1 MPTLQQ
7 DSKLPALVRPSRLRH
22 AAHAGSSPSQGSEGA
37 LSGQEST
44 RSVAQAAPAN
54 PCGNS
59 QPRFHGLM
67 LLIGTSLFTSG
78 ATLVG
83 VSFLDSNPH
92 LWNWGVPLAIGGQC
106 FFLFGLLL
114 QLELPWK
121 HERASTAPRRPVS
134 EKPSPWHRKRPV
146 REMGGE
152 SGYGVPSVP
161 PETLLRDLKSRLA
174 TLGDRLSQS
183 RA

>member
-1 MPTLQQ
+1 
-7 DSKLPALVRPSRLRH
+7 
-22 AAHAGSSPSQGSEGA
+22 
-37 LSGQEST
+37 
-44 RSVAQAAPAN
+44 
-54 PCGNS
+54 
-59 QPRFHGLM
+59 M
-67 LLIGTSLFTSG
+67 LLIGTSLFTAG

-106 FFLFGLLL
+106 FFFFGLLL
-114 QLELPWK
+114 QLELLWK
-121 HERASTAPRRPVS
+121 HERTSSATTGSVA
-134 EKPSPWHRKRPV
+134 EKPSPWNPKRSV

-152 SGYGVPSVP
+152 SGFGMQSVP

-183 RA
+183 RV